1 LTNHR
6 ILVVL
11 LAVTLGMG
19 AAQGQQQ
26 QQQQTRA
33 HDGYWWTGSSNEFR
47 LGFVW
52 GYVMAMVTAADANTF
67 KCLAEK
73 NGGKLPEKLCSM
85 DVLDACARGP
95 DVVPFDF
102 GGHFRMGQWL
112 DGVDEFYKDFR
123 NKGLDVQLAMRYVK
137 EQLHGKPAKEL
148 EDEVTEWRRSAA
160 K

>member
-1 LTNHR
+1 MRRFYEQTLC
-6 ILVVL
+6 ILHKFL
-11 LAVTLGMG
+11 LANQDLHHG
-19 AAQGQQQ
+19 
-26 QQQQTRA
+26 
-33 HDGYWWTGSSNEFR
+33 
-47 LGFVW
+47 L
-52 GYVMAMVTAADANTF
+52 
-67 KCLAEK
+67 LAEK
-73 NGGKLPEKLCSM
+73 NGGKLPEKLSSM